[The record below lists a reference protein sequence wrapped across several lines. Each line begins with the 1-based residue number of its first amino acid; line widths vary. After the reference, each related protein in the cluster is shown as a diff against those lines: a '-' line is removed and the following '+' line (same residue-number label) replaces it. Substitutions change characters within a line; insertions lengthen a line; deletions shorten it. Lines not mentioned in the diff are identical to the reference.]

1 MDDKKAQIFNVAKK
15 LFSEKGFKDTNVAE
29 ITREAGVAVGTFY
42 LYYSSKEKLFFDVFM
57 EENLKLKQLCLDSL
71 DYSASPQTIIEQ
83 MLRINMEGFATNPIL
98 RQWYQSNVYQKLEQ
112 VFRKENAMDSMTF
125 LYDVFLVLVE
135 RWQAEGKMRRDI
147 DSKMIM
153 MLFAAIINVDTHKD
167 EIGLEFFPELLQIMT
182 SLVLQGLTEHCPD

>member
-1 MDDKKAQIFNVAKK
+1 MDDKKAQIFSVAKK

-182 SLVLQGLTEHCPD
+182 SLVLQGLTEQCPD

>member
-1 MDDKKAQIFNVAKK
+1 MDDKKAQIFSVAKK

-182 SLVLQGLTEHCPD
+182 SLVLQGLTEPCPN